1 MKVSPVCNAT
11 LLQIIAIRM
20 WSFEI
25 KMTKFEE
32 FRKAGGQDEALLLEI
47 MNNCEIIEEI
57 IEKESD
63 SFDFTIEIGGEY
75 IDVNNYDGSVAY
87 GDLSSYETFYYDARG
102 YTDHIDRYLYSS
114 DTEYVIVEEK

>member
-63 SFDFTIEIGGEY
+63 SFDFTIEIGGE
-75 IDVNNYDGSVAY
+75 
-87 GDLSSYETFYYDARG
+87 
-102 YTDHIDRYLYSS
+102 
-114 DTEYVIVEEK
+114 